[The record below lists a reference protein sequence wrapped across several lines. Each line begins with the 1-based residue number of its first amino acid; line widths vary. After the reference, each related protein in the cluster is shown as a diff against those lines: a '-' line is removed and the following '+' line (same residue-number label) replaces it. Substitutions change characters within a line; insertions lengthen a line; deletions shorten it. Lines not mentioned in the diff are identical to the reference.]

1 MCAMSMLTRTPG
13 PAGATPRSEPEK
25 KQSIATRLN
34 WLRAGV
40 LGAHDALDAHLTTEH
55 NIDPDDL
62 TNPWAAAFSS
72 FVAFL
77 VGSLLPLATML
88 LFPPSIRIPETFATV
103 LVALALTGWVS
114 ATLGEAPR
122 GRAVARLLIGGAV
135 AMALTY
141 GVGHLF
147 GVNV

>member
-1 MCAMSMLTRTPG
+1 
-13 PAGATPRSEPEK
+13 
-25 KQSIATRLN
+25 
-34 WLRAGV
+34 
-40 LGAHDALDAHLTTEH
+40 
-55 NIDPDDL
+55 
-62 TNPWAAAFSS
+62 
-72 FVAFL
+72 
-77 VGSLLPLATML
+77 ML